1 MKIKA
6 ATLLFSIIMVS
17 LVTFASNNPVEL
29 KSQTASISGTVHDMQ
44 SGEALAGVK
53 ISIEGT
59 ELNVFSDLD
68 GNFTIKDITPGS
80 YNLVLSLISY
90 NNSLIENIAVKA
102 SKEEKI
108 EIKLSNE

>member
-1 MKIKA
+1 M
-6 ATLLFSIIMVS
+6 
-17 LVTFASNNPVEL
+17 

-53 ISIEGT
+53 IIIEGT
-59 ELNVFSDLD
+59 SLNVFSDLD
-68 GNFTIKDITPGS
+68 GNFTIKDIIPGS

-90 NNSLIENIAVKA
+90 NASLIENIEVEA